1 MAATQN
7 VKPRSIPWTH
17 RPIHTSGSP
26 RADPYPNFDAT
37 PNIRMYQTS
46 SYRDSTRP
54 PIPPIQ
60 KGLKFWP
67 WSSTTFFFLSRP
79 YHITLHGWFAWLGAG
94 SICTEA
100 EAQYEAR
107 QVTAAVQKAGSFQQK
122 SQHRTVMGSG
132 SLVSLLFFMIWWR
145 GVKWRIKTEKN
156 EYTRSTMGWW
166 MAWWAKL
173 W

>member
-1 MAATQN
+1 
-7 VKPRSIPWTH
+7 
-17 RPIHTSGSP
+17 
-26 RADPYPNFDAT
+26 
-37 PNIRMYQTS
+37 MYQTS

-132 SLVSLLFFMIWWR
+132 SLVSLLFFHDMVKRCDKNRKKMNTHDQLWGGEWR
-145 GVKWRIKTEKN
+145 GELSYGSHVSWPWR
-156 EYTRSTMGWW
+156 
-166 MAWWAKL
+166 ACLKL
-173 W
+173 RASQSDG